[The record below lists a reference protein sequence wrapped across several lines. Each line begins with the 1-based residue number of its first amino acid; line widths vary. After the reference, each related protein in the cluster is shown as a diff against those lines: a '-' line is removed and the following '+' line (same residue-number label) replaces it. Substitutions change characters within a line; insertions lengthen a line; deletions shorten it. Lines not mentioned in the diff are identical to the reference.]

1 LKLKKIKF
9 NNHKILNNLEVN
21 FCDDNMKELNTV
33 VIIGENGAGKT
44 TLLRSIFNGFE
55 YEKYSW
61 EEKKSRN

>member
-1 LKLKKIKF
+1 
-9 NNHKILNNLEVN
+9 
-21 FCDDNMKELNTV
+21 MKELNTV